1 MFVKLP
7 SEAINIYIVLPMF
20 LRTSIKVLP
29 FSIDQLLNSKYDH
42 LRVTKCKRRPM
53 VIRG

>member
-1 MFVKLP
+1 MP
-7 SEAINIYIVLPMF
+7 SEAIDIYIGLPMF
-20 LRTSIKVLP
+20 LRTSMKIHP